1 MKNCMPFLSA
11 LSTNLTLE
19 YQPCFAIDYNTLY
32 GSKSYS
38 SFNLVKYTR
47 LYDMPQAKRWAKL
60 TRKNTNTPLMWYECN
75 DAWFDW
81 TKKALPSQDS
91 W

>member
-11 LSTNLTLE
+11 LSINLTLE

-32 GSKSYS
+32 GSKCYS

-47 LYDMPQAKRWAKL
+47 LYDMPQAKRWLEKH
-60 TRKNTNTPLMWYECN
+60 TNTPLMWYECN

-81 TKKALPSQDS
+81 TKALPTQDG